1 MSENNENVI
10 KLVDELLQEA
20 LTQKASDVHIEPM
33 RRECLVR
40 FRIDG
45 LLLPQASLTLS
56 LHQGIVARI
65 KIMANVR
72 TDEQRRP
79 QDGRIDLS
87 SGGVSLRVA
96 TMPTLYGE
104 KIALR
109 IINEGQENLSLSDL
123 GLSASHQDIIVKNL
137 EKSYG
142 LIAVCGPTGSGKT
155 TTLYSLLSHYSGNSL
170 NVSTLEDPIERAV
183 HGVNQTQIN
192 SNAELG
198 FSSGLRA
205 LLRQDP
211 DVLMVGEIRD
221 SETMR
226 MATNAALTG
235 HVVLTTLHTNDAL
248 SAFTRFLEMKVEEF
262 VVASVV
268 NLVIAQRLVRRVCS
282 ACKTEAKSDERVL
295 KKILERRDIVSVLEQ
310 NGVAVEDLK
319 QRTFSIG
326 QGCVECRMTGYN
338 GRVGVYEL
346 LEMND
351 ELRNFL
357 YNQRSVSVNV
367 EKVDPNFLIYD
378 AVSKVLDGTT
388 TFSEVMRVI
397 SYK

>member
-1 MSENNENVI
+1 MSENTENVI
-10 KLVDELLQEA
+10 KLVDDLFQEA
-20 LTQKASDVHIEPM
+20 LVQKASDIHIEPM

-40 FRIDG
+40 FRVDG
-45 LLLPQASLTLS
+45 LLLSQANLPLS

-87 SGGVSLRVA
+87 MSGVSLRVS

-104 KIALR
+104 KLALR
-109 IINEGQENLSLSDL
+109 VINESQVNFSLSEL
-123 GLSASHQDIIVKNL
+123 GLSVTHQNIIMRNL

-155 TTLYSLLSHYSGNSL
+155 TTLYSLLSHYSGKSL

-192 SNAELG
+192 PNAELG
-198 FSSGLRA
+198 FASGLRA

-221 SETMR
+221 LETMR

-235 HVVLTTLHTNDAL
+235 HVVLTTLHTNDAS
-248 SAFTRFLEMKVEEF
+248 SAFTRFIEMKVEEF
-262 VVASVV
+262 VVSSVV
-268 NLVIAQRLVRRVCS
+268 NLIIAQRLVRRVCM
-282 ACKTEAKSDERVL
+282 ACKVEAKLDESMLAKVSARAD
-295 KKILERRDIVSVLEQ
+295 ILNVLEQ
-310 NGVAVEDLK
+310 AGVKVEELK
-319 QRTFSIG
+319 YRTFLRG
-326 QGCVECRMTGYN
+326 QGCGDCRMTGYS

-346 LEMND
+346 LEMNQ
-351 ELRNFL
+351 ELQSLL
-357 YNQRSVSVNV
+357 YNQRSASLNLG
-367 EKVDPNFLIYD
+367 KVGTNSLIHD
-378 AVSKVLDGTT
+378 AVTKVLDGTT
-388 TFSEVMRVI
+388 TFSEIMRAI
-397 SYK
+397 TYK

>member
-1 MSENNENVI
+1 MLENIENVI
-10 KLVDELLQEA
+10 KLVDDLFQEA
-20 LTQKASDVHIEPM
+20 LIQKASDIHIEPM

-40 FRIDG
+40 FRVDG
-45 LLLPQASLTLS
+45 LLLPQVKLPLS
-56 LHQGIVARI
+56 MHQGIVARI

-87 SGGVSLRVA
+87 MDGVSLRVS

-109 IINEGQENLSLSDL
+109 IINESQDSFSLGDL
-123 GLSASHQDIIVKNL
+123 GLSAAHQGIIIRNL
-137 EKSYG
+137 EKSHG

-155 TTLYSLLSHYSGNSL
+155 TTLYSLLSHYSGKSL
-170 NVSTLEDPIERAV
+170 NVSTLEDPIERSV
-183 HGVNQTQIN
+183 QGVNQTQIN
-192 SNAELG
+192 SSAELG

-262 VVASVV
+262 VVSSVV
-268 NLVIAQRLVRRVCS
+268 NLVIAQRLVRRVCAS
-282 ACKTEAKSDERVL
+282 CKTEANLDEMMLQRISERSD
-295 KKILERRDIVSVLEQ
+295 ILNVLEEK
-310 NGVAVEDLK
+310 GLSLADLK
-319 QRTFSIG
+319 QRSLFIG
-326 QGCVECRMTGYN
+326 QGCMECRMTGYS
-338 GRVGVYEL
+338 GRIGVYEL
-346 LEMND
+346 LEMNE
-351 ELRNFL
+351 ELQSLL
-357 YNQRSVSVNV
+357 YNQRSASLNLG
-367 EKVDPNFLIYD
+367 KVGTNSLIHD
-378 AVSKVLDGTT
+378 AVTKVLDGTT
-388 TFSEVMRVI
+388 TFSEIMRAI
-397 SYK
+397 TYK